1 VHRARERPGDA
12 GLEEAPVLAAQHA
25 GRVPVARMFDRDAV
39 AGGAAPPGD
48 LRAASAQRPFLA
60 PGHRRDQPQ
69 FVRFGEEP
77 EAVAVERGPV
87 RLQRVRV
94 EVGEGEDSH
103 AVRGVDAA
111 PGRGGAGW
119 AGSGRGGAAWCAM
132 AVPPRR
138 WRVSTPTAS
147 LSPDNVAM
155 RGIRTARRGGQ
166 PGSPTSGPGSRWR
179 RRRAGIPPTVAPA
192 GTSCTATALAPTR
205 Q

>member
-1 VHRARERPGDA
+1 HPGGAVVEAARE
-12 GLEEAPVLAAQHA
+12 LAVRHA
-25 GRVPVARMFDRDAV
+25 GRLPGARMLSRDAV

-87 RLQRVRV
+87 RLQRIRV

-132 AVPPRR
+132 AVP
-138 WRVSTPTAS
+138 
-147 LSPDNVAM
+147 
-155 RGIRTARRGGQ
+155 
-166 PGSPTSGPGSRWR
+166 
-179 RRRAGIPPTVAPA
+179 
-192 GTSCTATALAPTR
+192 TR
-205 Q
+205 